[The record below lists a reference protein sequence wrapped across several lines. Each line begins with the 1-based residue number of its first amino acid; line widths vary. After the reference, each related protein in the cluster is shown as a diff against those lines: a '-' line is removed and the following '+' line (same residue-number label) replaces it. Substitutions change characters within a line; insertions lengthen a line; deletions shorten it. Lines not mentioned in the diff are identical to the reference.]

1 MSLKVAIQM
10 DPIGPININ
19 ADSTFRIAEEA
30 QSRGYSLFYYTPDKL
45 AYQEGKVTARGWPL
59 TVQRVQGNHFTLG
72 EEQEVDLST
81 FDVVWLR
88 QDPPFDMGYITT
100 THILDMIHP
109 KTLVVNDPFW
119 VRNYPEKLLVL
130 NFPDLTPPTMI
141 ARDLETL
148 KSFRAKHGD
157 VILKPLYGNGG
168 AGVFKLSKG
177 DGNLAS
183 LHELFSGI
191 NREPLIMQKFLPD
204 VAKGDKRVILVDGEP
219 VGAINRVPAKGE
231 TRSNM
236 HVGGLL
242 FLARGSPLDLSGAV
256 SVIVRHVAAWTAA
269 DDVRLSLQWNQAVDL
284 AAWTG
289 TQETSAQ
296 LPPDAEA
303 VVDEAEQQQRRRQ
316 HQSRRRAAGSL
327 RVLTKFRELRSL
339 TLQALDEAQA
349 RTHQLVLGA
358 VSSSEQSL
366 MGTILACAACGL
378 YASQRGRWSRTDWG
392 LLEPCTGGRKR
403 TLTRERNLDFLARG
417 LFPQRAERFRAWA
430 VSTLRSA
437 TAAEVRLLLRL

>member
-10 DPIGPININ
+10 DLIGPININ

-30 QSRGYSLFYYTPDKL
+30 QSRGHSLFYYTPDKL

-59 TVQRVQGNHFTLG
+59 TVQRVEGNHFTLG

-168 AGVFKLSKG
+168 AGVFKLTKG

-219 VGAINRVPAKGE
+219 VGAINRVPAEGE

-236 HVGGLL
+236 HVGGRPEKVALTDRDREICAAIGPLL
-242 FLARGSPLDLSGAV
+242 REKGQVFVGIDVIGNWLTEINVTSPTGIQELERFDGTN
-256 SVIVRHVAAWTAA
+256 IAAKIW
-269 DDVRLSLQWNQAVDL
+269 
-284 AAWTG
+284 
-289 TQETSAQ
+289 
-296 LPPDAEA
+296 EA
-303 VVDEAEQQQRRRQ
+303 IEA
-316 HQSRRRAAGSL
+316 RRA
-327 RVLTKFRELRSL
+327 
-339 TLQALDEAQA
+339 
-349 RTHQLVLGA
+349 
-358 VSSSEQSL
+358 
-366 MGTILACAACGL
+366 
-378 YASQRGRWSRTDWG
+378 
-392 LLEPCTGGRKR
+392 
-403 TLTRERNLDFLARG
+403 
-417 LFPQRAERFRAWA
+417 
-430 VSTLRSA
+430 
-437 TAAEVRLLLRL
+437 